1 MPIQQQN
8 MLISWSKGPP
18 ENNIYGVE
26 PNLSTCS
33 KKCQT
38 YLKLNGFDT
47 GIYRGP
53 MIYTLHVAACLLY
66 WWLLL
71 AQQQTHGISQQTS
84 RFTPCVKRWG
94 AGSFNF
100 NYPLVIH
107 GRRENC
113 LLQTYE
119 VGYGRPKKF
128 SGVAAAANVEAPL
141 PQKRRGRAYK
151 KSIRQRSQTSWEMVG
166 IVDWFI
172 DPSEPKHILFGF
184 YIWDWT
190 PWRKGWTQVVDEA
203 GSTPHW
209 KHLHRTWSQTAQ
221 QKTTRLQMICRSACN
236 LGDFPL
242 PHFNCTQ
249 RERYYKLIIQTVFAM
264 FPLLHQAPWG
274 WPLALLSRSIWQLLV
289 KPNFQRSK
297 LLCAIGFST
306 RRFLSRKSFW
316 SSKTQKACT
325 LAIAFG
331 SCKALQWRSY
341 PTSPREPARL
351 L

>member
-1 MPIQQQN
+1 M
-8 MLISWSKGPP
+8 
-18 ENNIYGVE
+18 EE
-26 PNLSTCS
+26 EAELSTLSTLSTLIICEPCLS
-33 KKCQT
+33 PKQKMLQPSITNPRPWHNSLQPKAMGWASTPWKCEILQP
-38 YLKLNGFDT
+38 GDR
-47 GIYRGP
+47 I
-53 MIYTLHVAACLLY
+53 
-66 WWLLL
+66 
-71 AQQQTHGISQQTS
+71 
-84 RFTPCVKRWG
+84 
-94 AGSFNF
+94 
-100 NYPLVIH
+100 YPLVIH